1 MVQWVETYVQIPRTH
16 VGQRVRAFVYNP
28 SALIA
33 KWEEIGAVPKLTG
46 HLASKQSDKGETLP
60 QSGKE
65 RTDTQGVL
73 HMYMLTSHRTC
84 KHRHIYILTKNFQSP
99 NK

>member
-16 VGQRVRAFVYNP
+16 VGQRVRTFVYNP

-33 KWEEIGAVPKLTG
+33 KWEEIGAVLKLTG

-60 QSGKE
+60 QSEKE

-73 HMYMLTSHRTC
+73 HMYVDQSSHMQTQA
-84 KHRHIYILTKNFQSP
+84 HIHTNQEFSVPQ
-99 NK
+99 